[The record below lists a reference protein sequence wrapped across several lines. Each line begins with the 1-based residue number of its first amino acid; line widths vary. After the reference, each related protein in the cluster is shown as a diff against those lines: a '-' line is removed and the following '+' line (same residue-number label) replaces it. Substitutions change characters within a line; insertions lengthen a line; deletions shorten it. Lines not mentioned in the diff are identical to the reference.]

1 MTLGHHILLLVSV
14 LTVLPIIILHHHIVL
29 LVYLLHNYND
39 IRPSHTPT
47 SQCTYCAT
55 YNDNTASHCAD
66 NLLSVLLI
74 MTLHYHIVLLVYLL
88 PVYCVLRG
96 D

>member
-14 LTVLPIIILHHHIVL
+14 FTVLPIMILHHHIVL

-55 YNDNTASHCAD
+55 YNDITPSHRAASLLTAQ
-66 NLLSVLLI
+66 L
-74 MTLHYHIVLLVYLL
+74 
-88 PVYCVLRG
+88 
-96 D
+96 